1 MEFCGLWLL
10 KKLVVHQTKVL
21 KTVKH
26 ISLILVIHVILVSL
40 WVIIQD
46 VFLNIRDFDISIQK
60 GLEENFLLYIF
71 FIVLAGPLLEET
83 VFRLP
88 LRRSKYSWL
97 ALLFGALLMLGMKI
111 WFIKICIAFFLLF
124 IIYDKW
130 IQKSDSNSRLLITFS
145 ILTFGIIHIG
155 NYTEA
160 DLVEMTMIE
169 IISTFI
175 SQIFLGG
182 VLTYLRLKYSFLSA
196 VIYHSLFNSIVV
208 TLGLMA
214 NYFNT

>member
-26 ISLILVIHVILVSL
+26 ISLIFVIHVILVSL

-97 ALLFGALLMLGMKI
+97 ALLFGALLLLGMKI
-111 WFIKICIAFFLLF
+111 GFIKICIAFFLLF

-196 VIYHSLFNSIVV
+196 VIYHSIFNSIVV

-214 NYFNT
+214 NYFNK

>member
-1 MEFCGLWLL
+1 M
-10 KKLVVHQTKVL
+10 

-26 ISLILVIHVILVSL
+26 ISLIFVIHVILVSL

-97 ALLFGALLMLGMKI
+97 ALLFGALLLLGMKI
-111 WFIKICIAFFLLF
+111 GFIKICIAFFLLF

-196 VIYHSLFNSIVV
+196 VIYHSIFNSIVV

-214 NYFNT
+214 NYFNK

>member
-1 MEFCGLWLL
+1 M

-26 ISLILVIHVILVSL
+26 ISLIFVIHVILVSL

-97 ALLFGALLMLGMKI
+97 ALLFGALLLLGMKI
-111 WFIKICIAFFLLF
+111 GFIKICIAFFLLF

-196 VIYHSLFNSIVV
+196 VIYHSIFNSIVV

-214 NYFNT
+214 NYFNK